1 MTQTERIIKRLKEH
15 GSITPLEAIKEYG
28 ITRLG
33 ARIWDLRY
41 LKLQKIGLEIKHH
54 MPNTY

>member
-1 MTQTERIIKRLKEH
+1 MTQTERIIKHLKEH

-33 ARIWDLRY
+33 ARIWD
-41 LKLQKIGLEIKHH
+41 
-54 MPNTY
+54 MT